1 MGNSPIKVKNNLVN
15 EKEKKLQNLAI
26 KKRLADYYQS
36 IDANTRPSF
45 YSLQK
50 ILTDMQDGFSVSYNT
65 LSDVLAEDKHR
76 KDTTPNL
83 HLVLALCRYWNLDY
97 ATILAPAKVAKKPVP
112 VENALVAKTE
122 ILDDEGYTGTF
133 YGYMYTK
140 NIKRNE
146 IVDFEL
152 NIDPKGDST
161 TATLTVYNNTD
172 KVNGDPLD
180 YKSVYVGTPL
190 LLTKKNIIA
199 MTLVDDTGAFYSFYI
214 DYRHYNIDK
223 LYYRKGIAVTTESE
237 SDKPLL
243 NNFVLFQKEV
253 SSEKKD
259 KLIPGLLPIVGDSFI
274 ITKDDMDTLKETD
287 ELKSFFK
294 EYSYNWNG
302 KEKSMYRIRVSH
314 VLKSIEDENDEQ
326 ERYRVINALLR
337 LKERAQAP
345 GRIEYSNPEGMP
357 GFAKTVIQR

>member
-1 MGNSPIKVKNNLVN
+1 MGKSLLKVKDNAVN
-15 EKEKKLQNLAI
+15 EQEKKLQNLAI
-26 KKRLADYYQS
+26 KKRLSDYYHS
-36 IDANTRPSF
+36 IDENIRPSL
-45 YSLQK
+45 YSLQR

-65 LSDVLAEDKHR
+65 LSDVLAVDKLR

-97 ATILAPAKVAKKPVP
+97 ATILAPAKIAKKLVP

-122 ILDDEGYTGTF
+122 ILDDKGYSGTF

-140 NIKRNE
+140 NIKRTE

-152 NIDPKGDST
+152 NIEPKGDST
-161 TATLTVYNNTD
+161 VATLTVYNSTD
-172 KVNGDPLD
+172 KVKGDSLD
-180 YKSVYVGTPL
+180 YQSVYVGTPL

-214 DYRHYNIDK
+214 DYRSYNVDK

-253 SSEKKD
+253 SPEKREN
-259 KLIPGLLPIVGDSFI
+259 LIPGLLPIVGDSFI
-274 ITKDDMDTLKETD
+274 ITKEDMDFLKED
-287 ELKSFFK
+287 GELKTFFQ

-302 KEKSMYRIRVSH
+302 KDKLMYRIRVSH
-314 VLKSIEDENDEQ
+314 ILKSIEDENDEQ
-326 ERYRVINALLR
+326 ERYRVINALLK
-337 LKERAQAP
+337 LKEKAQAP
-345 GRIEYSNPEGMP
+345 VRIEYSNPEGMA